1 MIMVRRARDDN
12 RTRSSPTA
20 SAAERRFTDRRIA
33 AIIAVRLSAEGC
45 MPTSTKTPAKPAAI
59 PAARKIG
66 AAAAAAPY
74 IGQVDAFAFN
84 FAPAGWMPCDGRL
97 LQIAQYQELFSLL
110 GTTYGGDGIRAF
122 ALPKLAPIAPAGPHY
137 FIAVTA
143 TAPTRG

>member
-1 MIMVRRARDDN
+1 
-12 RTRSSPTA
+12 
-20 SAAERRFTDRRIA
+20 
-33 AIIAVRLSAEGC
+33 
-45 MPTSTKTPAKPAAI
+45 MPTSTKTPAKPAAAK

-66 AAAAAAPY
+66 APAAAAAPY

-84 FAPAGWMPCDGRL
+84 FAPAGWMPCDGRV
-97 LQIAQYQELFSLL
+97 LQIAQYQALFSLL
-110 GTTYGGDGIRAF
+110 GTTYGGDGIHDF